1 MSVRRVDD
9 AIVMD
14 EGVMDDVC
22 SGAGIVLW
30 RRPPLQV
37 AGRCTHALCIA
48 LSIDPSSRQY
58 CGVLTTRLHVPAC

>member
-1 MSVRRVDD
+1 MRDRMSVRRVDD

-30 RRPPLQV
+30 RRPPMQ
-37 AGRCTHALCIA
+37 ATSTI
-48 LSIDPSSRQY
+48 
-58 CGVLTTRLHVPAC
+58 